1 MMTWFTSRERAAKMN
16 AMGNDMPQDEEP
28 RLAGELGRALET
40 LERSTGVKGRPVAFE
55 HDIEAG
61 YRPDAL
67 VDIDVDGQVYRYTV
81 QTRRHIDRLAALG
94 HIKAQ
99 FDHRGERGLLFAPYI
114 TQAIARQC
122 RQLDLAFLDS
132 AGNVYLREPGLHVY
146 VTGERPEQPIARGAR
161 GGGTASALRV
171 VFVLLCEPALLNA
184 PYREIARAAGV
195 ALGTIGWVFLDL
207 EARGHIAGRRQ
218 SGNRRFLEPMRLFD
232 EWVTNYPIKLR
243 PKLHARRFR
252 AEDPDWWKR
261 ADLAGVDA
269 CWSGEVAA
277 HRLTQYLRPSTC
289 TVYIE
294 PEGASEQTPRRLT
307 RFVAANRLRAD
318 QRGDI
323 EVLDAFWKL
332 HTAPDYPDVVPPIL
346 AYADLIA
353 TLDPRNL
360 EVANMIRE
368 RLVAHA
374 LRQA

>member
-1 MMTWFTSRERAAKMN
+1 MRGE
-16 AMGNDMPQDEEP
+16 MPQDEAP
-28 RLAGELGRALET
+28 PLAGELGRALET
-40 LERSTGVKGRPVAFE
+40 LARATGVRGHPVARE

-67 VDIDVDGQVYRYTV
+67 VDIDVDGKVYRYTV
-81 QTRRHIDRLAALG
+81 QAREHVDRLAALG

-99 FDHRGERGLLFAPYI
+99 FDRRGERGLLFAPYI
-114 TQAIARQC
+114 TPAIARQC
-122 RQLDLAFLDS
+122 RQLGLAFLDA

-146 VTGERPEQPIARGAR
+146 VTGERPEQPIAKVAR
-161 GGGTASALRV
+161 AGGTASALRV

-195 ALGTIGWVFLDL
+195 ALGTIGGVFLDL
-207 EARGHIAGRRQ
+207 EARGYIAGRQ
-218 SGNRRFLEPMRLFD
+218 KSGNRRFLEPMRLFD
-232 EWVTNYPIKLR
+232 EWVTTYPIKLR

-261 ADLAGVDA
+261 ADLAGLNA
-269 CWSGEVAA
+269 CWGGEVAA
-277 HRLTQYLRPSTC
+277 HRLTHYLRPATC

-294 PEGASEQTPRRLT
+294 PERAGEQAPRRLT

-323 EVLDAFWKL
+323 EVLDTFWKL
-332 HTAPDYPDVVPPIL
+332 HTAPDHPDVVPPIL

-353 TLDPRNL
+353 TMDPRNL
-360 EVANMIRE
+360 EVASMLRE
-368 RLVAHA
+368 QHITNA